1 MLIDSH
7 AHVLSEFFENIDEVI
22 ENAMKNNIKKIINC
36 ATDISTS
43 YEVINISKKYKNVFP
58 AVGIHP
64 ESAKDNIDKIE
75 ELEKIINK
83 EKVIAIGER
92 GLDYYYGKENKD
104 IQIKLFE
111 EQLKIAEK
119 YNLPVI
125 IHSREATQDTI
136 SILKKYKVK
145 GIIHCFS
152 GSTETAKEYIK
163 MGYLLGVNGIVTFKN
178 SKNIKEV
185 LKNIGLS
192 SIVLETD
199 CPFLTPEPFRK
210 YKNEPKYVLTV
221 AKFLSMFFDKDL
233 QEIEKITTNNVLSI
247 FDI

>member
-1 MLIDSH
+1 
-7 AHVLSEFFENIDEVI
+7 
-22 ENAMKNNIKKIINC
+22 
-36 ATDISTS
+36 
-43 YEVINISKKYKNVFP
+43 
-58 AVGIHP
+58 
-64 ESAKDNIDKIE
+64 
-75 ELEKIINK
+75 
-83 EKVIAIGER
+83 
-92 GLDYYYGKENKD
+92 
-104 IQIKLFE
+104 
-111 EQLKIAEK
+111 
-119 YNLPVI
+119 
-125 IHSREATQDTI
+125 
-136 SILKKYKVK
+136 
-145 GIIHCFS
+145 
-152 GSTETAKEYIK
+152 

-221 AKFLSMFFDKDL
+221 AKFLSMFFDKGL

>member
-1 MLIDSH
+1 MQ
-7 AHVLSEFFENIDEVI
+7 
-22 ENAMKNNIKKIINC
+22 
-36 ATDISTS
+36 
-43 YEVINISKKYKNVFP
+43 VINISKKYKNVFP

-83 EKVIAIGER
+83 EKVIAIGEI

>member
-1 MLIDSH
+1 M
-7 AHVLSEFFENIDEVI
+7 
-22 ENAMKNNIKKIINC
+22 
-36 ATDISTS
+36 
-43 YEVINISKKYKNVFP
+43 
-58 AVGIHP
+58 
-64 ESAKDNIDKIE
+64 
-75 ELEKIINK
+75 
-83 EKVIAIGER
+83 
-92 GLDYYYGKENKD
+92 DYYYGKENKD
-104 IQIKLFE
+104 IQIKLFK